1 MPEGRIIKAYAGHYF
16 VSYEDAVIECKL
28 RGRLRKDDK
37 DVLIGD
43 MVSFTFTDSDGTS
56 GIIEDVLPRKNRLLR
71 PSLAN
76 VDQAVIVVASSEP
89 QPNFELLDR
98 MLVSVEAD
106 SLDVLICLNKI
117 DLVSRYAADKLMKP
131 YRDAGYD
138 TMRVSARAG
147 WGVRR
152 LRKALSGKLSVF
164 AGPSGVGKSALLN
177 ALEPGLRLE
186 TGQVST
192 KTGRGRHTTRYSQI
206 LKIEPSGYVAD
217 TPGFSKLDL
226 ATVDSRLLGYLFR
239 EFRIPMKNCRFT
251 TCLHHN
257 EPGCGVR
264 QAVETGGIRESRYD
278 HYVKLLLEI
287 VEREKRRGQ

>member
-76 VDQAVIVVASSEP
+76 VDQTVIVVASSEP
-89 QPNFELLDR
+89 QPDFELLDR

-106 SLDVLICLNKI
+106 SLDVIICLNKI

-264 QAVETGGIRESRYD
+264 QAVEIGGIRESRYD

-287 VEREKRRGQ
+287 VEREKRRG